1 MREVHYCNT
10 CDRKLPYLVRLDAKF
25 CESKCRVWAFRH
37 PGEKRLKNSTERK
50 RLTKRPKK
58 AKSKSYAA
66 ALAALAESR
75 SYAAKLEAAARDQS
89 VDWHKLQTE
98 ISALRDELAEVI
110 REKEAANDAMRD
122 DLAKTKARLARV
134 EQQKNNKIKQ
144 SYHRLRQTER
154 LITRLKRAER
164 EVAVKRSSLERAQAD
179 LDALR
184 RSQEQ
189 QNAVQSSKLAEAR
202 AQAADLARARDD
214 LAKQVQSLTDSA
226 DQLQS
231 HAESIEQTLKQRDE
245 ELDEQRKLAETVKR
259 AQEEADDRAESL
271 KRSME
276 AEQARRR
283 AAEQIVQQLQDGR
296 EHQVPSRA
304 TMSGPVSS
312 SGEDRERLSARI
324 RQQLDLGQYLEHA
337 VAAGYDVTADP
348 LFLLMRR
355 HVVVADPYRDW
366 QNLHVDRVTSRRRD
380 PQQAIDEQAYA
391 AVSTA
396 RWKLVDLP
404 HVRRGK
410 KPTWRRTGI
419 QLDDV
424 SEKYLWTIINE
435 QIDEMT
441 SRMGAFF
448 ELRR

>member
-1 MREVHYCNT
+1 MRETHYCDI
-10 CDRKLPYLVRLDAKF
+10 CDKRLPYCVRFDRKYCTSR
-25 CESKCRVWAFRH
+25 CRVWAFRH
-37 PGEKRLKNSTERK
+37 PGEKRLNNSIERK
-50 RLTKRPKK
+50 RLRKRPRRV
-58 AKSKSYAA
+58 KSKNLAA

-75 SYAAKLEAAARDQS
+75 NYAVKLEATARDQA
-89 VDWHKLQTE
+89 VDWHKLQAE
-98 ISALRDELAEVI
+98 ISALRNELAEVI

-134 EQQKNNKIKQ
+134 EQQRNNKIKQ
-144 SYHRLRQTER
+144 SHDRLRQTER

-164 EVAVKRSSLERAQAD
+164 EVAVKRSALERAQAD

-189 QNAVQSSKLAEAR
+189 QNAVQSSKLEEAQ

-226 DQLQS
+226 DRLQS
-231 HAESIEQTLKQRDE
+231 RAESIEQTLKQRDE
-245 ELDEQRKLAETVKR
+245 ELDEQRKLAEAVKR
-259 AQEEADDRAESL
+259 AQEEADARAESL
-271 KRSME
+271 KRDME
-276 AEQARRR
+276 TEQARRR
-283 AAEQIVQQLQDGR
+283 AAEQIVQQLQNDR
-296 EHQVPSRA
+296 EHQ
-304 TMSGPVSS
+304 MSNREPTASTVSN
-312 SGEDRERLSARI
+312 SGEDGERLAAHI
-324 RQQLDLGQYLEHA
+324 RQHVDLGQYLEHA

-366 QNLHVDRVTSRRRD
+366 QKLHIDRVTSRRRD
-380 PQQAIDEQAYA
+380 PQQMLDEQAYA
-391 AVSTA
+391 AVTTA

-404 HVRRGK
+404 HIRRGK
-410 KPTWRRTGI
+410 KPTWRRPGI

-448 ELRR
+448 ELYR